1 MIIIIIIIIIVIIN
15 SVKISAGRYTKEER
29 GKLERRWSDRDVKKN
44 ETFYV
49 WRPLLKAGGEKAKK
63 KEEKKGKKEK
73 TLRHRTC
80 HPDWIFFLLC
90 GFPFSFRKKKINE
103 EFQGKFQEEPLW
115 VVPSLSL
122 DFHWWW
128 YTMVF
133 FFKNM
138 IDIIIFLFEFHSME
152 LGLIFMAV
160 GWILGF
166 DGRYWRWLGNW
177 TLEFGR
183 FLLFF
188 TGFYRVILSFHWFH
202 YVLLDFTWLGI
213 SFHRLQPSFAQDF
226 IVFLRVVLGFNRLN
240 WVFPFFFSFN

>member
-133 FFKNM
+133 FSIIWLISLFFYSSSIQWNWDWFLWRWAEFLVLM
-138 IDIIIFLFEFHSME
+138 GDIGVDLEIGLWNLEGFYWFLRDFTELYWAFIDFTRFYLILPGSVFLFIDSNRVS
-152 LGLIFMAV
+152 LKI
-160 GWILGF
+160 
-166 DGRYWRWLGNW
+166 
-177 TLEFGR
+177 
-183 FLLFF
+183 LLFF
-188 TGFYRVILSFHWFH
+188 
-202 YVLLDFTWLGI
+202 
-213 SFHRLQPSFAQDF
+213 
-226 IVFLRVVLGFNRLN
+226 
-240 WVFPFFFSFN
+240 

>member
-1 MIIIIIIIIIVIIN
+1 MIRPRRKKKRNILRLTA
-15 SVKISAGRYTKEER
+15 SFEGR
-29 GKLERRWSDRDVKKN
+29 RRESQ
-44 ETFYV
+44 
-49 WRPLLKAGGEKAKK
+49 K

-80 HPDWIFFLLC
+80 HPDWIFFLC

-133 FFKNM
+133 FSKIWLISLF
-138 IDIIIFLFEFHSME
+138 FLFEFHSME

-160 GWILGF
+160 GWIFGF

-183 FLLFF
+183 FLLVF

-202 YVLLDFTWLGI
+202 
-213 SFHRLQPSFAQDF
+213 
-226 IVFLRVVLGFNRLN
+226 
-240 WVFPFFFSFN
+240 